1 MFPVNIAVAYL
12 YEEKSI
18 PEPFITV
25 LRATVSNCDT
35 VAPIQ
40 WERVCEDLADGFR
53 VDCTGR
59 RYVDQKEEAYQ
70 PKEEDGESQKR
81 PPPQSQ
87 PASRGTAHPPRP
99 RNQRLQQHNKAPS
112 LDQSLHPTRR
122 WAPLQP
128 ISHRPSIYR
137 MDVVPLV
144 VLTVRCLVTRH
155 HKQMVGQLTGKGA
168 KPQAPSLRKWR

>member
-25 LRATVSNCDT
+25 LSATVSNCDT

-70 PKEEDGESQKR
+70 PKEEDRESQKR
-81 PPPQSQ
+81 PPPPKS
-87 PASRGTAHPPRP
+87 
-99 RNQRLQQHNKAPS
+99 
-112 LDQSLHPTRR
+112 
-122 WAPLQP
+122 
-128 ISHRPSIYR
+128 
-137 MDVVPLV
+137 
-144 VLTVRCLVTRH
+144 
-155 HKQMVGQLTGKGA
+155 TGKQGDGTPA
-168 KPQAPSLRKWR
+168 KAKKSKAAASPSQQSPKPRSKPPPN

>member
-1 MFPVNIAVAYL
+1 MAVSVSQPGVSEFHIALSIQSMFPVNIAVAYL

-35 VAPIQ
+35 VTPIQ

-59 RYVDQKEEAYQ
+59 RYVDQEEEAYQ

-81 PPPQSQ
+81 PPPPKS
-87 PASRGTAHPPRP
+87 
-99 RNQRLQQHNKAPS
+99 
-112 LDQSLHPTRR
+112 
-122 WAPLQP
+122 
-128 ISHRPSIYR
+128 
-137 MDVVPLV
+137 
-144 VLTVRCLVTRH
+144 
-155 HKQMVGQLTGKGA
+155 TGKLGDGTPA
-168 KPQAPSLRKWR
+168 KAKKSKAAATQQSPKPRSKPPPN